1 MPNAPLTTSA
11 QLDDV
16 ETWENVTAAR
26 HSLKRFSSKGDLM
39 DELVGSNKTF
49 HITTRERHLNQE
61 RAANDELDP
70 FSNGMFSPVRLLD
83 STDDAEEIASNPN
96 LMGESEMK
104 DLIKGNVK
112 TLEKRI
118 KDVRNPVVIE
128 RLLAVAN
135 ENDST
140 IGRIEVIKARLN
152 ELSPSLYTEIEAGSP
167 R

>member
-1 MPNAPLTTSA
+1 MYNTPLTTAS

-70 FSNGMFSPVRLLD
+70 FMNGMFAPVRLLD
-83 STDDAEEIASNPN
+83 STEDAAEIAANPN
-96 LMGESEMK
+96 LMGESEML
-104 DLIKGNVK
+104 DLVKGNVK
-112 TLEKRI
+112 SLEKRI

-128 RLLAVAN
+128 RLLNVA
-135 ENDST
+135 ETNDST
-140 IGRIEVIKARLN
+140 IGRIQVIKSRLS
-152 ELSPSLYTEIEAGSP
+152 ELSPSLYTEIEAGTP
-167 R
+167 H